1 MYSHAGLFGD
11 IYISG
16 DGVGKGYIDR
26 DDLTA
31 KSYLVNP
38 FKDNSIMYKSG
49 DLGKWLPDGTIECM
63 GREDYQVKL
72 RGLRIEL
79 GEIEECINSFGNNL
93 NQKSAVIVKEENN
106 KLGLHAFISSNSS
119 IDINSLKTYL
129 SNKLPTYMLP
139 NTYTFLDKLPM
150 TLNGKINRK
159 VLSTY
164 KTEKNR
170 EIVLPRNKIDELLVL
185 ELNNLLNVDNI
196 SITDS
201 FFELGGDSLLAIKL
215 CAKIS
220 SKYGIDFSVRDIFE
234 NSIIKN
240 ISDNIASKTNS
251 IYHAI
256 NKARPKE
263 YYNLSSAEK
272 RIYYS
277 CKIADESSLLY
288 NVPGVIS
295 FDKKPD
301 VERLNKCFEKL
312 IQKHLV
318 LRTYFK
324 VIDDEVYQKVLPSVS
339 FEIEE
344 MEDTSISLDEIMK
357 NFVKPFDLSKA
368 PLLHVGFVKNK
379 DKYLLLFDI
388 HHIICDGMS
397 LSLLTN
403 ELSKLY
409 NETEPKA
416 LSDEE
421 RNRLIFELNNTK
433 VDYQESKT
441 VISYFEEFVKKT
453 PNKTALVFEEKSFSY
468 KELNNK
474 ANVLAK
480 FLVQNGVKSKDV
492 VAIMV
497 PRSPEMIASIL
508 AVLKLGACYLPIDP
522 KYPLDRINYMLSDSD
537 AKTILVNS
545 DTSDFE
551 VETSASKISVDLD
564 SLKDEDVP
572 NINFPI
578 KPDDLIYLI
587 YTSGSTGLPK
597 GVKISHKNISNFLT
611 GVKKEIDF
619 SHEKSMVSVTTFC
632 FDIFALEIW
641 GSLTSGMTLILAND
655 MEVLSPLPLKE
666 LCKRNNVSMI
676 QTTPSRLNTLLR
688 ITEGTDFWSQFSDI
702 MVGGE
707 AFPKTL
713 LEKLH
718 SNTDANIF
726 NMYGPTETTVWST
739 IKNLTNEN
747 EITIRKTNFKYKL
760 LYTR

>member
-1 MYSHAGLFGD
+1 MLSNFSN
-11 IYISG
+11 I
-16 DGVGKGYIDR
+16 K
-26 DDLTA
+26 
-31 KSYLVNP
+31 
-38 FKDNSIMYKSG
+38 
-49 DLGKWLPDGTIECM
+49 ECTT
-63 GREDYQVKL
+63 VVL
-72 RGLRIEL
+72 
-79 GEIEECINSFGNNL
+79 
-93 NQKSAVIVKEENN
+93 
-106 KLGLHAFISSNSS
+106 
-119 IDINSLKTYL
+119 DINDKKTICSYYSSKTGKELVQAEIKNYLKEY
-129 SNKLPTYMLP
+129 LP
-139 NTYTFLDKLPM
+139 NYMIPSYIVCLEKMPLTVNGKIDKLKLPM
-150 TLNGKINRK
+150 PELETG
-159 VLSTY
+159 S
-164 KTEKNR
+164 
-170 EIVLPRNKIDELLVL
+170 EIVAPQNETQEKLLDAFKEVL
-185 ELNNLLNVDNI
+185 DLEDI
-196 SITDS
+196 SILDS
-201 FFELGGDSLLAIKL
+201 FFDLGGDSLLAIKL
-215 CAKIS
+215 GVKIYD
-220 SKYGIDFSVRDIFE
+220 KFRKRVDMKALFE
-234 NSIIKN
+234 NPSILELSNYILSN
-240 ISDNIASKTNS
+240 NEQDIDVSVIT
-251 IYHAI
+251 
-256 NKARPKE
+256 KAKAKPKE

-277 CKIADESSLLY
+277 CKIAGNDSLLY
-288 NVPGVIS
+288 NIPGVIS

-301 VERLNKCFEKL
+301 IERLNKCFEKL

-344 MEDTSISLDEIMK
+344 IEDTSISLDEIMK

-433 VDYQESKT
+433 VDYQEIKT

-597 GVKISHKNISNFLT
+597 GVKISHKNISNFLI
-611 GVKKEIDF
+611 GVKREIDF

-641 GSLTSGMTLILAND
+641 GSLTSGMTLVLAND

-739 IKNLTNEN
+739 IKNLTHEN

>member
-93 NQKSAVIVKEENN
+93 DQKSAVIVKEENN

-256 NKARPKE
+256 NKAKPKE

-301 VERLNKCFEKL
+301 IERLSKCFEKL

-318 LRTYFK
+318 LRTYFN

-597 GVKISHKNISNFLT
+597 GVKISHKNISNFLI
-611 GVKKEIDF
+611 GVKREIDF

-666 LCKRNNVSMI
+666 LCKKNNVSMI

-739 IKNLTNEN
+739 IKNLTHEN